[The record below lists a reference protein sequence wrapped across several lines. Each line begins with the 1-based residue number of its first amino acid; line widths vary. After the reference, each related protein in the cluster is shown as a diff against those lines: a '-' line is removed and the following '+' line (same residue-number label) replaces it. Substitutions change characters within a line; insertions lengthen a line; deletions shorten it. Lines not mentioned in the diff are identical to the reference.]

1 MEHLVFVQLNKIL
14 KYVKILSSFADVIF
28 PRLDGRASYS
38 TPVAT
43 SSNQCAMS
51 TYEAFGIYTI

>member
-43 SSNQCAMS
+43 S
-51 TYEAFGIYTI
+51 